1 MEKILFVLIVSIVFL
16 SGCSANSY
24 DSLGDESVK
33 GCESPSNPYNDGGGH
48 DAGFNWAEEK
58 DVGSCGG
65 KSDSFI
71 EGCEEYLRQQSRY
84 EKCIDN

>member
-1 MEKILFVLIVSIVFL
+1 MKKILFILLVSVIFL
-16 SGCSANSY
+16 SGCSSNS
-24 DSLGDESVK
+24 SESFVS
-33 GCESPSNPYNDGGGH
+33 GRCESPSNPYNDGGGH

-71 EGCEEYLRQQSRY
+71 EGCEEYLRQQSQY
-84 EKCIDN
+84 EKCINN